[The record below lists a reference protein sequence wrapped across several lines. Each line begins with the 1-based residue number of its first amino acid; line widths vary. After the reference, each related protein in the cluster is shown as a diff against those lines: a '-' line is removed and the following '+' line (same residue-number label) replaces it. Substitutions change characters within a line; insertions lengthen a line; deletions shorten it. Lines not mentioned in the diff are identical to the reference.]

1 MSTIAAAPAATT
13 FASSDRRVGGFLVLT
28 FALSWGSWL
37 IALLLGG
44 DLSSPAVF
52 AFYAIGGFGPSLAA
66 VVYRLRGVRSPRVPR
81 PGRLA
86 LWLPAAIGLGAAPAV
101 LAATLGPLVGAP
113 ALGIADITASFADS
127 GLLPFL
133 LIATMAGPLSE
144 EFGWRGYVQPR
155 LRARLSPLATAGVLG
170 TIWALWHVPLFLLT
184 GTSQSSLGAVEAV
197 GFLACMV
204 PMSLTYWFI
213 SERLRGGVP
222 AAVVMHYAGNVSLSL
237 LPFTALT
244 GGLIFAATVLVTAG
258 VLVAVPAVGARTSR
272 RALGAERSGTQVGAA
287 VTGTGRRSRGV

>member
-1 MSTIAAAPAATT
+1 MSTIATAPAATT
-13 FASSDRRVGGFLVLT
+13 FAPPDRRVGGFLALT

-37 IALLLGG
+37 VAVLLGG

-52 AFYAIGGFGPSLAA
+52 VFYAIGGFGPSLAA
-66 VVYRLRGVRSPRVPR
+66 LIYRLRGVRSPRVAR
-81 PGRLA
+81 AGRLA

-101 LAATLGPLVGAP
+101 LAGALGPLFGAP
-113 ALGIADITASFADS
+113 AIGMADVTAAFAGSD
-127 GLLPFL
+127 LLPFL

-155 LRARLSPLATAGVLG
+155 LRARFSPIATAAVLG
-170 TIWALWHVPLFLLT
+170 TIWALWHVPLFLLP

-213 SERLRGGVP
+213 SERLLGGVP
-222 AAVVMHYAGNVSLSL
+222 SAVVMHYAGNVSLSL
-237 LPFTALT
+237 LPFTAPT
-244 GGLIFAATVLVTAG
+244 GGPIFAATVLVTAV
-258 VLVAVPAVGARTSR
+258 VLLVVPAVGARPAR
-272 RALGAERSGTQVGAA
+272 AA
-287 VTGTGRRSRGV
+287 VTPA